1 MDRSA
6 KPAFNFV
13 NLSHPDELKDE
24 ETQLR
29 IRRLAMAE
37 VGKAR
42 RKPKT
47 RRERNEIVL
56 EFRTPAGSP
65 SSIERLGGGEVDPF
79 SAYPIDLDE
88 TGRGLVAYIFR
99 NNSSH
104 SRQLRGSWWPVG
116 LADPA
121 AFYMVLGN
129 SRLYMLKELN
139 GAFVTQDDA
148 VSLLHQNNA
157 IRSMGE
163 KMKDPRHHTSDEL
176 LGAVGAFMCHHYI
189 LGGFAGWENHRNA
202 MMRITQLRGG
212 IDKITKQELRIT
224 MSWCDLVGAFSQ
236 DIPSIVTLPR
246 QWEADSKSPP
256 HSPRPYSAI
265 SLKWKQQLPT
275 LLDWISIFDDV
286 NQLISLERAFT
297 DKELRLA
304 ATTGSWM
311 EPTMVRLL
319 AIRPLVRGS
328 SQENVIE
335 EVCRLGT
342 MLFLAPVWRWIGAR
356 PVWTFNISR
365 NLLSILHSHMVE
377 WGDLK
382 PLLAWVIYFA
392 AVETRDAMER
402 SRFVFFLAVVM
413 GGLQIREWEELMQ
426 IVKRVLWVEK
436 VFANSEESIREEVM
450 RILRRATPVGKIA
463 EEVESEGA

>member
-1 MDRSA
+1 
-6 KPAFNFV
+6 
-13 NLSHPDELKDE
+13 
-24 ETQLR
+24 
-29 IRRLAMAE
+29 
-37 VGKAR
+37 
-42 RKPKT
+42 
-47 RRERNEIVL
+47 
-56 EFRTPAGSP
+56 
-65 SSIERLGGGEVDPF
+65 
-79 SAYPIDLDE
+79 
-88 TGRGLVAYIFR
+88 
-99 NNSSH
+99 
-104 SRQLRGSWWPVG
+104 
-116 LADPA
+116 
-121 AFYMVLGN
+121 
-129 SRLYMLKELN
+129 
-139 GAFVTQDDA
+139 
-148 VSLLHQNNA
+148 
-157 IRSMGE
+157 
-163 KMKDPRHHTSDEL
+163 
-176 LGAVGAFMCHHYI
+176 
-189 LGGFAGWENHRNA
+189 
-202 MMRITQLRGG
+202 
-212 IDKITKQELRIT
+212 
-224 MSWCDLVGAFSQ
+224 
-236 DIPSIVTLPR
+236 
-246 QWEADSKSPP
+246 
-256 HSPRPYSAI
+256 
-265 SLKWKQQLPT
+265 
-275 LLDWISIFDDV
+275 
-286 NQLISLERAFT
+286 
-297 DKELRLA
+297 
-304 ATTGSWM
+304 
-311 EPTMVRLL
+311 MVRLL

>member
-88 TGRGLVAYIFR
+88 TGRGLVAYSESHSRVGGPPYMCGAHAHPSLVFR

-176 LGAVGAFMCHHYI
+176 LGAVGAFMCHHVSSI
-189 LGGFAGWENHRNA
+189 QFLEIGH
-202 MMRITQLRGG
+202 LREDS
-212 IDKITKQELRIT
+212 I
-224 MSWCDLVGAFSQ
+224 FSG
-236 DIPSIVTLPR
+236 V
-246 QWEADSKSPP
+246 
-256 HSPRPYSAI
+256 
-265 SLKWKQQLPT
+265 
-275 LLDWISIFDDV
+275 LLDGRTI
-286 NQLISLERAFT
+286 
-297 DKELRLA
+297 
-304 ATTGSWM
+304 
-311 EPTMVRLL
+311 
-319 AIRPLVRGS
+319 
-328 SQENVIE
+328 
-335 EVCRLGT
+335 
-342 MLFLAPVWRWIGAR
+342 
-356 PVWTFNISR
+356 
-365 NLLSILHSHMVE
+365 
-377 WGDLK
+377 
-382 PLLAWVIYFA
+382 
-392 AVETRDAMER
+392 
-402 SRFVFFLAVVM
+402 VM
-413 GGLQIREWEELMQ
+413 Q
-426 IVKRVLWVEK
+426 
-436 VFANSEESIREEVM
+436 
-450 RILRRATPVGKIA
+450 
-463 EEVESEGA
+463 